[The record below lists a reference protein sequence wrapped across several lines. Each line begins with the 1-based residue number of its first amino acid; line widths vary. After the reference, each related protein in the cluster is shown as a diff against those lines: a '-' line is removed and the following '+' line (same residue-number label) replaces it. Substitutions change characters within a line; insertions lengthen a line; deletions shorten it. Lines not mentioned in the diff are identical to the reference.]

1 MISFTSEDI
10 FLVTGASSGIG
21 RATSLLLNSL
31 GAKVIAIGRDE
42 TRLNELKEL
51 SINYHNIYT
60 EQRDLVEDINGNIKW
75 IKDIARKY
83 GKLKGLVL
91 SAGITIE
98 RPLELIEQNT
108 LQESFNILFNSYITL
123 IKGFSSK
130 VTNCG
135 IECSIVILS
144 SNAAHYGSKGML
156 EYSSAK
162 AALISACKVLANEL
176 YKKNIRV
183 NTISPG
189 LINTSMAQNSMI
201 GLSEDD
207 MKYAGMPEDV
217 ANLIVF
223 LLSNK
228 SRWITAQDIVID
240 GGNNLPK
247 VHEKFNNIFKSI

>member
-1 MISFTSEDI
+1 MVNFTEDDI
-10 FLVTGASSGIG
+10 FLITGASSGIG
-21 RATSLLLNSL
+21 RETALLLNSL

-51 SINYHNIYT
+51 SINHQNIYT
-60 EQRDLVEDINGNIKW
+60 EQRDLVEDLNGNIKW

-98 RPLELIEQNT
+98 RPLELIEQST

-130 VTNCG
+130 VSNYG
-135 IECSIVILS
+135 RECSIVILS
-144 SNAAHYGSKGML
+144 SNAAHYASKGML

-162 AALISACKVLANEL
+162 AALITACKVLANEL

-189 LINTSMAQNSMI
+189 LINTPMAQNSII
-201 GLSEDD
+201 GNSEEV
-207 MKYAGMPEDV
+207 MKYAGEPEDV
-217 ANLIVF
+217 ANLIAF

-228 SRWITAQDIVID
+228 SRWINAQDIIID
-240 GGNNLPK
+240 GGNSLHK
-247 VHEKFNNIFKSI
+247 VHEKFGNNFI

>member
-1 MISFTSEDI
+1 MIRFVEDDI

-21 RATSLLLNSL
+21 RAISILLNML
-31 GAKVIAIGRDE
+31 GAKVVAVGRDE
-42 TRLNELKEL
+42 ARLNSLQNSVKF
-51 SINYHNIYT
+51 INNLYV
-60 EQRDLVEDINGNIKW
+60 EKKDLVEDINGNVKW
-75 IKDIARKY
+75 VKEIAKKY

-98 RPLELIEQNT
+98 RPLELIEQST

-130 VTNCG
+130 VSNYG
-135 IECSIVILS
+135 RECSIVILS

-162 AALISACKVLANEL
+162 AALITACKVLANEL

-189 LINTSMAQNSMI
+189 LINTPMAQNSII
-201 GLSEDD
+201 GNSEEV
-207 MKYAGMPEDV
+207 MKYAGEPEDV
-217 ANLIVF
+217 ANLIAF

-228 SRWITAQDIVID
+228 SRWINAQDIIID
-240 GGNNLPK
+240 GGNSLHK
-247 VHEKFNNIFKSI
+247 VHEKFGNNFI